1 MKIVIWVKHFDVLII
16 NRTENMMSVDCITQL
31 VDESEVN
38 RKKGDL
44 QLRKEPSS
52 EEELS
57 SWKTVCKTFIRTIIV
72 FYIFE
77 VTNNLV
83 LLISS
88 SSCVIVNIVISSGIE
103 FLKQTWFLLA
113 RKDSQAEGFSA
124 N

>member
-1 MKIVIWVKHFDVLII
+1 M
-16 NRTENMMSVDCITQL
+16 TSVDCIIQL

-38 RKKGDL
+38 RKKGDP
-44 QLRKEPSS
+44 QLRKEPSR

-57 SWKTVCKTFIRTIIV
+57 SWKTMCKTFIQTIIV
-72 FYIFE
+72 FYIFK

-83 LLISS
+83 LLKSS
-88 SSCVIVNIVISSGIE
+88 SSDVTVNIVISSGIE
-103 FLKQTWFLLA
+103 LVKKTWFLLA